1 MRLLPVFTSVVAA
14 VAAVLAALPAQAD
27 APKPDEVNVYSY
39 RQPFLT
45 APLFAAFEK
54 ATGHKV
60 NVVFAQNGL
69 IERAHEEGR
78 LSPMD
83 VLLTVDIGRLTQAVQ
98 AGITAPVDDPA
109 INAAIP
115 AQYRDPAGH
124 WIGLTSRIRVIYAA
138 KGRVKNARALTYESL
153 ADPKFKGRICTRSG
167 KHVYQIGLVASM
179 IAHHGEAEAEKWLA
193 SLKANLARKPSGN
206 DRSQVKAI
214 WQGQCDLSLG
224 NHYYYLKMLADPEQR
239 PWAESVD
246 VIFPNQAD
254 RGAHANISGMS
265 LGAFA
270 PHKEAALALMRFLTS
285 QQAQE
290 IYADANGEYPLRADA
305 ARSVALTA
313 LGHFRID
320 PLAMQAISDKR
331 DEALL
336 MTDRVRYDH

>member
-1 MRLLPVFTSVVAA
+1 MRFLPVFASVVAG
-14 VAAVLAALPAQAD
+14 VAAALAALPAQAE
-27 APKPDEVNVYSY
+27 EVNVYSY
-39 RQPFLT
+39 RQPILT
-45 APLFAAFEK
+45 EPLFAAFEA

-60 NVVFAQNGL
+60 NVVFAEKGL

-83 VLLTVDIGRLTQAVQ
+83 VLLTVDIGNLTQAEQ
-98 AGITAPVDDPA
+98 AGITAPVADA
-109 INAAIP
+109 EINAAIP

-138 KGRVKNARALTYESL
+138 KGRVENAKALTYESL
-153 ADPKFKGRICTRSG
+153 ADPQYKGRICTRSG

-193 SLKANLARKPSGN
+193 GLKANLAQKPSGN

-224 NHYYYLKMLADPEQR
+224 NHYYFLQMLAEPEQR
-239 PWAESVD
+239 AWADSVD

-270 PHKEAALALMRFLTS
+270 PHKEAALGLMRFLVS

-290 IYADANGEYPLRADA
+290 LYAEANGEYPLREGA
-305 ARSVALTA
+305 AWSAALNA
-313 LGHFRID
+313 LGQFRID
-320 PLAMQAISDKR
+320 PLALQAISDRR